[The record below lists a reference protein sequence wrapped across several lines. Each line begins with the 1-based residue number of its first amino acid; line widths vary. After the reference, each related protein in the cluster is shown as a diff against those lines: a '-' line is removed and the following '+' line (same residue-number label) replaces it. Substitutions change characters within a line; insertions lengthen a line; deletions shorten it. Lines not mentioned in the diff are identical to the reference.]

1 MELWRLYF
9 PSRST
14 LRFLTN
20 WRANKIQGAKQMP
33 KNGDL
38 LIIQKS
44 MKDVMCLYELGI
56 TAIAPNSE
64 NLFLSDKQLEAV
76 KNRFKRIIV

>member
-1 MELWRLYF
+1 
-9 PSRST
+9 
-14 LRFLTN
+14 
-20 WRANKIQGAKQMP
+20 MP